1 VHCFTATGACALWKF
16 ILMLFIAVI
25 GIVMGADMGPPGLAA
40 SSAHDS
46 KHPHITCRMVRAY
59 VARVG
64 VEKAKATARRH
75 GMTPG
80 EEQQARHCLAH
91 SA

>member
-1 VHCFTATGACALWKF
+1 MHFFTATGACVLRIL
-16 ILMLFIAVI
+16 ILMLFIVMAAVMAA
-25 GIVMGADMGPPGLAA
+25 VMGSPALAA

-59 VARVG
+59 VASVG

-80 EEQQARHCLAH
+80 QEQQARHCLAH